1 MKYLKKILFV
11 FIIFMLSGCS
21 VEYNLYVNEDKTVS
35 EKVYAEEKTN
45 KLESLT
51 RTKGDQAI
59 TYIYNM
65 YKREGEDINL
75 SNQSS
80 KDTTKVLATT
90 YHNNIEEYTSKFTSD
105 VVKKANVTKS
115 DSVVTLL
122 LNQNQKLDSD
132 ESYSLIYDSIKVNI
146 NIPFKVLEHNAD
158 AVSGNTYTWN
168 INRNSD
174 LKNIKISYDEEK
186 IRNKTSIKINDKT
199 FNINYGIIAG
209 SVIIVLVLLISLFV
223 YINNKKHNKF

>member
-11 FIIFMLSGCS
+11 FIIFILSGCS

-35 EKVYAEEKTN
+35 EKVIAEEKTN

-80 KDTTKVLATT
+80 KDTTKVLATA
-90 YHNNIEEYTSKFTSD
+90 YHNNIEEYASKFTSD
-105 VVKKANVTKS
+105 VIKKADVTKS
-115 DSVVTLL
+115 DGVVTLL
-122 LNQNQKLDSD
+122 LNQSQKLNND
-132 ESYSLIYDSIKVNI
+132 ESYSLIYDNIKVNI
-146 NIPFKVLEHNAD
+146 NIPFKVIEHNAD
-158 AVSGNTYTWN
+158 TVTGNTYTWN
-168 INRNSD
+168 ISRNSD

-186 IRNKTSIKINDKT
+186 IKNKTSIKINNKT

-209 SVIIVLVLLISLFV
+209 SVIIVLVLLIILFV
-223 YINNKKHNKF
+223 YVNNKKHNKF